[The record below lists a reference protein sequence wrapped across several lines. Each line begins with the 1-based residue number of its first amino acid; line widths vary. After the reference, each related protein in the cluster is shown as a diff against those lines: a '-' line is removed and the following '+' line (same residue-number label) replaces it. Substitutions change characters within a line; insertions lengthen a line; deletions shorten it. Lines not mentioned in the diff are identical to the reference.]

1 MLLRSVLVAVCLL
14 WTGADAAAQ
23 VVGSGIISGRVEDA
37 EGAALPG
44 VTLTVKGPGLA
55 AEAISDGSGLF
66 ALEGLMQGPPATYT
80 IRATLAGFAPMEIR
94 GVAANGTVVVTLS
107 PQCAEPDL
115 YVESGIAEAF
125 RTASGAFL
133 LRIEGVA
140 PARHWTV
147 GTICGD
153 ATEHTAT
160 VFEAVKDTRSP
171 AHTTLRFLVFEDDRY
186 EVGADY
192 LALLEWEPSVGRYQI
207 LMPSYVLPVQGGIIE
222 CEALRT
228 EFPCGSSVTE
238 TLDALRSLATQP

>member
-1 MLLRSVLVAVCLL
+1 MSLRSILIAICLL
-14 WTGADAAAQ
+14 WTSADAIAQ
-23 VVGSGIISGRVEDA
+23 VVGSGVISGRVEDA

-55 AEAISDGSGLF
+55 AEAISDGTGRF

-80 IRATLAGFAPMEIR
+80 ISASLPGFAPMEVR
-94 GVAANGTVVVTLS
+94 GVAANGNVVVTLS
-107 PQCAEPDL
+107 VQCAEPDL
-115 YVESGIAEAF
+115 YVDLGIAEAF
-125 RTASGAFL
+125 RSASGAFL

-153 ATEHTAT
+153 ATEHIAT
-160 VFEAVKDTRSP
+160 VFEAVKDTRSSAP
-171 AHTTLRFLVFEDDRY
+171 TTLRFLVFKNYRY

-207 LMPSYVLPVQGGIIE
+207 FMPSYVLPVRGGIIE

-238 TLDALRSLATQP
+238 TFDALRSLATQP